1 VPWIYRSTF
10 LIPIQCRL
18 VGDAL
23 CLACKFTAKA
33 ISGLV
38 LFARPIFF
46 VIWPSFRNI
55 FMYGPLNDLISFF
68 DPLFGATSHGA
79 EDAEVTRLGNDVMT
93 YDTEVPHMLDS
104 SCCDDFYLA

>member
-1 VPWIYRSTF
+1 
-10 LIPIQCRL
+10 
-18 VGDAL
+18 
-23 CLACKFTAKA
+23 
-33 ISGLV
+33 
-38 LFARPIFF
+38 
-46 VIWPSFRNI
+46 
-55 FMYGPLNDLISFF
+55 MYGPLNDLISFF